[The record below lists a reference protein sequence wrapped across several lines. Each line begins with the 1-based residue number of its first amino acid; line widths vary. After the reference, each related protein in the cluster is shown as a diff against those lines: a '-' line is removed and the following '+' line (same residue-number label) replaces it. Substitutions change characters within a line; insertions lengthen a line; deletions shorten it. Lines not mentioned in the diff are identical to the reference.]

1 MPIWLTSL
9 LAFFGK
15 GWERFLSIFAYLLI
29 FAFLFLGAWRIINPK
44 PTATTTVQSGGV
56 KNEYNIKVGAL
67 GCARIPVIKQ

>member
-1 MPIWLTSL
+1 MWTTI

-29 FAFLFLGAWRIINPK
+29 LVFIIYAGWRVFNPK

-56 KNEYNIKVGAL
+56 KNEYNIKL
-67 GCARIPVIKQ
+67 GFGSCARLPK